1 MAETYPY
8 WVEVVKDPE
17 PDNGHPL
24 LARKGMFGLII
35 RAWVGDP
42 NYVMRSCLWVHK
54 DQIAPLLIK
63 GRNSQEISD
72 DLTWCSRIAENQEN
86 SWKYLPIEK
95 GE

>member
-54 DQIAPLLIK
+54 DRIQPLTIK
-63 GRNSQEISD
+63 RDRND
-72 DLTWCSRIAENQEN
+72 DRTWCDRIAENQEKLLK
-86 SWKYLPIEK
+86 WLELT
-95 GE
+95 E